1 MISTSSMIM
10 SEGIPFDS
18 EYCAFLADRLKSFE
32 FLKLRVSKEYKNIV
46 ELCGYRSA
54 WEVEV
59 SRCTLAELR
68 LVLGVRA

>member
-1 MISTSSMIM
+1 MESTSSMIM
-10 SEGIPFDS
+10 SGGIPFDS

-32 FLKLRVSKEYKNIV
+32 FLKLRVSKEYKYIV
-46 ELCGYRSA
+46 EMRGYRSA

-59 SRCTLAELR
+59 SRCTELR

>member
-1 MISTSSMIM
+1 MVSTSSMIM
-10 SEGIPFDS
+10 SGGIPFDS
-18 EYCAFLADRLKSFE
+18 EYRAFLADRLKSFE

-46 ELCGYRSA
+46 AKLCSYRSA

-59 SRCTLAELR
+59 SRWTELR

>member
-1 MISTSSMIM
+1 MESTSSMIM
-10 SEGIPFDS
+10 SGGIPFDS

-32 FLKLRVSKEYKNIV
+32 FLKLRVSKEYKNILVV
-46 ELCGYRSA
+46 EMRGYRSA

-59 SRCTLAELR
+59 SRCTELR

>member
-1 MISTSSMIM
+1 MMISTSSMIM
-10 SEGIPFDS
+10 SGDIPFDS

-46 ELCGYRSA
+46 EMRGLGSA
-54 WEVEV
+54 WEDVQP
-59 SRCTLAELR
+59 ELR